1 MFGCTKINLNM
12 KLLDRFDW
20 KKNADLWDV
29 LFLAPWTAHM

>member
-20 KKNADLWDV
+20 KKKML
-29 LFLAPWTAHM
+29 TYEMSYS